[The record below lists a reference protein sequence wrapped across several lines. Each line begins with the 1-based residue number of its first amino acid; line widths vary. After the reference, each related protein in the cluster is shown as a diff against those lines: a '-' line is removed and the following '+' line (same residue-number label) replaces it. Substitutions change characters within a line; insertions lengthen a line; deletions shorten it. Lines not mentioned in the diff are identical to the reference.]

1 VCSSFV
7 FLCSSF
13 FFEHI
18 RTHSMRR
25 GHTVCSIVIAVAV
38 VCALAVGGSGS
49 EDGTKPWKD
58 EKPWKDGSRNGTFDG
73 LLPGFASYVRQSA
86 ATMSSRLQ
94 DQLTVL
100 RGFSDDPY
108 PAVTR
113 VLFTEHDVKARAYV
127 RGLMVDAGLEVT
139 VDGMGSI
146 IGSWRTDRAD
156 WADWADRADDHD
168 SRTHVVVMTGSHTDA
183 IPLAGA
189 YDGVVGVLG
198 GIEAIRLLREFDGR
212 FRRDGGDP
220 GGGDPGG
227 GARLRH
233 PVEFQVVMFASEE
246 PTRFGLSCVASRV
259 YGGVLGRE
267 GVEGLRDGGGIG
279 FEEAARGAGVAVDVE
294 GARAAYRDD
303 GVTRA
308 KRRYFVE
315 LHIEQGKE
323 LEDAGLDIGIVT
335 HIAGPASVTVSFKG
349 PGGHAGGLMMRD
361 RHDASLAAAELA
373 LDVEGLVKR
382 EGSSDTVGT
391 VGSWQVSPNAVNSVP
406 REVVLGIDVRDI
418 DGPRLDRVVQ
428 GVKERAKVVAEKRG
442 VEYAVE
448 VTNHDAPATSSG
460 RVVEAV
466 GAAAGALKLR
476 SKKMVSRAYH
486 DSLFMGLV
494 SEMGMIFIPCEGGK
508 SHRPDEFASERDVLH
523 GTQTLALTM
532 GQLGGLLGEDA
543 LRHDDQVGTDER
555 HSEL

>member
-1 VCSSFV
+1 
-7 FLCSSF
+7 
-13 FFEHI
+13 
-18 RTHSMRR
+18 
-25 GHTVCSIVIAVAV
+25 
-38 VCALAVGGSGS
+38 
-49 EDGTKPWKD
+49 
-58 EKPWKDGSRNGTFDG
+58 
-73 LLPGFASYVRQSA
+73 
-86 ATMSSRLQ
+86 
-94 DQLTVL
+94 
-100 RGFSDDPY
+100 
-108 PAVTR
+108 
-113 VLFTEHDVKARAYV
+113 
-127 RGLMVDAGLEVT
+127 
-139 VDGMGSI
+139 
-146 IGSWRTDRAD
+146 
-156 WADWADRADDHD
+156 
-168 SRTHVVVMTGSHTDA
+168 
-183 IPLAGA
+183 
-189 YDGVVGVLG
+189 
-198 GIEAIRLLREFDGR
+198 
-212 FRRDGGDP
+212 
-220 GGGDPGG
+220 GGGG
-227 GARLRH
+227 
-233 PVEFQVVMFASEE
+233 
-246 PTRFGLSCVASRV
+246 
-259 YGGVLGRE
+259 
-267 GVEGLRDGGGIG
+267 
-279 FEEAARGAGVAVDVE
+279 GVAVEVG

-428 GVKERAKVVAEKRG
+428 GVKERAKVVAETRG

-543 LRHDDQVGTDER
+543 LRHDDQVGTR

>member
-1 VCSSFV
+1 
-7 FLCSSF
+7 
-13 FFEHI
+13 
-18 RTHSMRR
+18 
-25 GHTVCSIVIAVAV
+25 
-38 VCALAVGGSGS
+38 
-49 EDGTKPWKD
+49 
-58 EKPWKDGSRNGTFDG
+58 
-73 LLPGFASYVRQSA
+73 
-86 ATMSSRLQ
+86 
-94 DQLTVL
+94 
-100 RGFSDDPY
+100 
-108 PAVTR
+108 
-113 VLFTEHDVKARAYV
+113 
-127 RGLMVDAGLEVT
+127 
-139 VDGMGSI
+139 
-146 IGSWRTDRAD
+146 
-156 WADWADRADDHD
+156 
-168 SRTHVVVMTGSHTDA
+168 
-183 IPLAGA
+183 
-189 YDGVVGVLG
+189 
-198 GIEAIRLLREFDGR
+198 
-212 FRRDGGDP
+212 
-220 GGGDPGG
+220 
-227 GARLRH
+227 
-233 PVEFQVVMFASEE
+233 
-246 PTRFGLSCVASRV
+246 
-259 YGGVLGRE
+259 VLGRE